1 MKTISLKTL
10 VVMLGAV
17 ALFST
22 TSCNKDD
29 DATPDKVKILTGGQ
43 WQLTAM
49 TADPAIDWFGTPV
62 TNVYAQLPAC
72 IKDDLTIFKTDGKV
86 NFDEGPSKC
95 QPNDPQTTTG
105 TWTFNTTQTVLSVT
119 QDGETE
125 SWDVSE
131 LKDKT
136 FKADY
141 KIVEEGVTYTIS
153 VTFTKK

>member
-22 TSCNKDD
+22 TSCKKDD

-43 WQLTAM
+43 WQLSAL
-49 TADPAIDWFGTPV
+49 ASDPAIDWFGTPV

-72 IKDDLTIFKTDGKV
+72 IKDDVTIFKTDGKV

-95 QPNDPQTTTG
+95 SPNDPQTTTG
-105 TWTFNTTQTVLSVT
+105 TWTFNPAQTVLSVT
-119 QDGETE
+119 RDGDTE
-125 SWDVSE
+125 SWNVSE
-131 LKDKT
+131 LKGTT
-136 FKADY
+136 FKAVY
-141 KIVEEGVTYTIS
+141 TIVEEGITYTLS

>member
-10 VVMLGAV
+10 VVLLGTC
-17 ALFST
+17 ALFT
-22 TSCNKDD
+22 TSSCKKDD
-29 DATPDKVKILTGGQ
+29 DAGPDKVKILTDGQ

-72 IKDDLTIFKTDGKV
+72 IKDDLTIFKPNGTV

-95 QPNDPQTTTG
+95 EPNDPQTTTG
-105 TWTFNTTQTVLSVT
+105 TWTFNTTLTILSVT

-131 LKDKT
+131 LKGNT
-136 FKADY
+136 FKAEY
-141 KIVEEGVTYTIS
+141 KIVEGGVTYTID

>member
-22 TSCNKDD
+22 TSCKKDD
-29 DATPDKVKILTGGQ
+29 DTTTDKVKILTGGQ
-43 WQLTAM
+43 WQLSAM
-49 TADPAIDWFGTPV
+49 TSDPAIDWFGTPV

-72 IKDDLTIFKTDGKV
+72 IKDDVTIFKTDGKV
-86 NFDEGPSKC
+86 NFDEGTSKC
-95 QPNDPQTTTG
+95 SPNDPQTTTG
-105 TWTFNTTQTVLSVT
+105 TWTFNPAQTVLSVT

-125 SWDVSE
+125 SWDVTE
-131 LKDKT
+131 LKGST
-136 FKADY
+136 FKAVY
-141 KIVEEGVTYTIS
+141 PIVEEGVTYTIS